1 MKVNPTVALTLIL
14 LSLMLSAG
22 MTSAIWGYKL
32 GRESLKGVTQPN
44 TRPINNADGSPE
56 QHHRGELTLL
66 KEADILANVKAQVE
80 GGGAPPA
87 ESPAPVSP

>member
-1 MKVNPTVALTLIL
+1 MKINPTVALTLIL

-22 MTSAIWGYKL
+22 LTSAVWGYKL

-44 TRPINNADGSPE
+44 TRPINNAEGTQDH
-56 QHHRGELTLL
+56 HHRGELTLL
-66 KEADILANVKAQVE
+66 KEADILSNVKAQVE

-87 ESPAPVSP
+87 SPAAASP